1 MPLST
6 LNLKFGMD
14 IAEIT
19 SGVNKMEK
27 ELSKITKSIQNVQSG
42 VAAGMAAIGA
52 GMVFKKIVDGAVDA
66 QKSMAQVQVAIKS
79 TGGAAGISAGE
90 IDKMAN
96 AMKRQ
101 TGIDDDLI
109 KSMASVLLTFT
120 KVGKEVFPQATQAI
134 IDMSVRMGGDLQG
147 AAVQVGKA
155 LNDPIKGMT
164 ALSKVGVS
172 FTENQKAAVKQMVE
186 TGHVMDAQKLILR
199 ELQTEFGGAAAAA
212 RDTLGGALKA
222 LQQNIDDAVDSFN
235 GSNGLREAVELVN
248 VMLEDFTDYMTGLRQ
263 PTSQASKDLENIGK
277 VLNQVGGFFRG
288 FANVMINGWRDA
300 LAAAGAFYKGM
311 MDVGAALA
319 KLVSVV
325 PALGA
330 IGTAIKA
337 AFPHFDMLGKAAG
350 FAGQKIKE
358 AASKDN
364 FQYFDG
370 AVERSKKKMLELAA
384 AAKNVKA
391 PKAAGDDGE
400 GLSKSQIAAAKKAAA
415 ELKKEEKTVHDV
427 IAAYAQK
434 NVELQASLDKN
445 KGIADQM
452 AAEKKISDQINVPLK
467 ERLAA
472 IAEIGRLSRERLE
485 IERKIAVEGEK
496 VKLTDYLSGLEEANE
511 KLRNKLAGQQ
521 ELNPLLEA
529 EKKIRDLVKVG
540 LGENLELQN
549 QIRDAA
555 QKQVDLLKEVDHQ
568 AALKELKGISDEQQK
583 QVDQLMLKLNGQEE
597 LAGLLEQ
604 EKKIRENINLT
615 DEEKSKAIASGRDAA
630 AQVKQLTNSL
640 EAQQDTIKDI
650 TGSSDSYKKK
660 LENLSAALQTGRINS
675 KQWDDA
681 AKDLWEA
688 QKKNNNA
695 ASDFGNKMSAGL
707 EKALSGTK
715 SLKAGLMDMTKTL
728 AAFAANELIFKPLE
742 KGIKGLANKLFGGGD
757 IPKPV
762 NPLTGPQAAPTL
774 ANNTQPVGSVAGF
787 GTADS
792 TNLYSASNTLTEIRD
807 LLKKQTEQLAS
818 GLTKSSGGILDLPN
832 MAPVGAPGKLTS
844 SADSKG
850 LFEKTK
856 ELFKKMT
863 GSVGDAVKDLT
874 KPLSDAATKNFGN
887 NGNLASGVK
896 SGLAG
901 IADSVGNSMK
911 NALTGITK
919 PIGDTIKSMF
929 GTSGAGGSGI
939 LSSITNGLKGVFN
952 QITGAFGSLFGG
964 SGGILSNIGGTIS
977 SLFGGLKNTL
987 GSIVGGIGSMFGGG
1001 GNGGGSFLGGLGKAA
1016 GGLLGGIGSLF
1027 GIGSRATG
1035 GFISANQPYLVGEKG
1050 PELIYPAQGGFVLP
1064 SMQTTSR
1071 LDQLRS
1077 QQSAMGGAYTS
1088 GFNNYV
1094 NGELNRQ
1101 IFDEVNRQFGLKGN
1115 NNVGLEDEV
1124 RKLTDQ
1130 SAMAKARQRIRD
1142 AQAGKSIDG
1151 LAAQDYLNSYRA
1163 IKDEDISIH
1172 GIGAANAYTAA
1183 LGGGN
1188 QLSENLRRAQAMGVS
1203 VSNRLLSYGLASD
1216 ADWNKTAGGQG
1227 LALGSLAGNLS
1238 YQTMGI
1244 GANNT
1249 SSIAYGSGGIWN
1261 PGTWGSHYEQGGGYD
1276 WGGGA
1281 QGQWNKF
1288 HSSNL
1293 SYGGGNFIGDSS
1305 YGRRQFPGFAGT
1317 TFERNRANQGL
1328 VDQYGDSDSISSM
1341 KWRPGRERAMVDQKE
1356 LGKYTVPGGI
1366 ASGTIDPGANLT
1378 ELIKQWTG
1386 AGIKGASL
1394 DQLIQMFGGNLPPT
1408 ASIPTRQ
1415 ETWNEQQKAI
1425 DYYNKLTGLNNSTE
1439 IGTISA
1445 FKQYMR
1451 QWLEQSNS
1459 SFSGSYSGGSGEG
1472 RSLKTMMGDFFFGGI
1487 APVNPMQY
1495 NSVNGGYLLGKQTG
1509 YGAGQRLPGYAR
1521 GGRPAPGQPAIIGED
1536 GPEMWVPDSAG
1547 RVIPNNQLRGGGAP
1561 NITVVNLTSKPIR
1574 SDGVKTAPNGR
1585 DLIAVIRNV
1594 VADDIRTGGQVGQ
1607 AAKKS
1612 GALIKR

>member
-14 IAEIT
+14 LAEIT

-27 ELSKITKSIQNVQSG
+27 ELGRITKSIQNVQNG

-79 TGGAAGISAGE
+79 TGGAAGISAAE

-186 TGHVMDAQKLILR
+186 TGHAMDAQKLILR

-212 RDTLGGALKA
+212 RDTLGGALQA
-222 LQQNIDDAVDSFN
+222 MQQNIDDAVDSLN
-235 GSNGLREAVELVN
+235 GSEGLRGAVEFIN
-248 VMLEDFTDYMTGLRQ
+248 VVLEDFTDYMTGLRQ

-311 MDVGAALA
+311 TDVGAALA

-330 IGTAIKA
+330 IGNAIKL
-337 AFPHFDMLGKAAG
+337 AFPHFEMLGKAAG
-350 FAGQKIKE
+350 FAGQRIKE
-358 AASKDN
+358 AANKDN

-391 PKAAGDDGE
+391 PKAVGDDGE
-400 GLSKSQIAAAKKAAA
+400 GLSKAQIAAAKKAAA

-496 VKLTDYLSGLEEANE
+496 VKLTDYLGGLEEANE

-540 LGENLELQN
+540 LGENLDLQN

-555 QKQVDLLKEVDHQ
+555 QKQVELLKEVDHQ

-615 DEEKSKAIASGRDAA
+615 DEEKNKAIASGRDAA

-660 LENLSAALQTGRINS
+660 LDNLSAALQTGRINS

-774 ANNTQPVGSVAGF
+774 ANNSAATGAISGF
-787 GTADS
+787 NSTDS
-792 TNLYSASNTLTEIRD
+792 TNLYSASSTLTEIRD

-818 GLTKSSGGILDLPN
+818 GLTKSSGGILGLPP
-832 MAPVGAPGKLTS
+832 MEPVGSGKLSTGNS
-844 SADSKG
+844 NVSED
-850 LFEKTK
+850 
-856 ELFKKMT
+856 ELFKAWDKRMARSGGT
-863 GSVGDAVKDLT
+863 GKDANGAGLEDFEFYSQQMDRATAAQKLGVVKEATKTFNGISGGLTDAIKKLT

-896 SGLAG
+896 SSLAG
-901 IADSVGNSMK
+901 IADGIGNSMK

-919 PIGDTIKSMF
+919 PIGDAVKSMF
-929 GTSGAGGSGI
+929 GTSGTGGGGI
-939 LSSITNGLKGVFN
+939 LQSITNGLKGVFN
-952 QITGAFGSLFGG
+952 QITGAFGNLFGG
-964 SGGILSNIGGTIS
+964 SGGILSSIGGTIS

-987 GSIVGGIGSMFGGG
+987 GGIVGGIGSMFGGG
-1001 GNGGGSFLGGLGKAA
+1001 SGGGSFLGGLGKAA
-1016 GGLLGGIGSLF
+1016 GSLLGGFGSLL
-1027 GIGSRATG
+1027 GIPGRAMGGSVQG
-1035 GFISANQPYLVGEKG
+1035 GNLYKVGERG
-1050 PELIYPAQGGFVLP
+1050 EEYFMPATSGTILNN
-1064 SMQTTSR
+1064 SQTTR
-1071 LDQLRS
+1071 LDQLRA
-1077 QQSAMGGAYTS
+1077 QQSAMGGAYGS
-1088 GFNNYV
+1088 GFNNYL
-1094 NGELNRQ
+1094 NGDLNRQ
-1101 IFDEVNRQFGLKGN
+1101 IFEEVNRQFGLKGN

-1124 RKLTDQ
+1124 RRLTDQ
-1130 SAMAKARQRIRD
+1130 TAMAKARQRIRD
-1142 AQAGKSIDG
+1142 AQAGRSIDG

-1188 QLSENLRRAQAMGVS
+1188 QLSENLRRAQGMGVS
-1203 VSNRLLSYGLASD
+1203 VSNRLLNYGLASD
-1216 ADWNKTAGGQG
+1216 NDWNKTAGGQG

-1238 YQTMGI
+1238 YKTMGI
-1244 GANNT
+1244 SANNT
-1249 SSIAYGSGGIWN
+1249 SSVAYGSGGIWN
-1261 PGTWGSHYEQGGGYD
+1261 PGAYGSHYEQGGGYD

-1281 QGQWNKF
+1281 QGQWDKF
-1288 HSSNL
+1288 HNSNL
-1293 SYGGGNFIGDSS
+1293 SYGGGNFIGDAS
-1305 YGRRQFPGFAGT
+1305 YGRRMMDMYGGTARDARNSSKGT
-1317 TFERNRANQGL
+1317 TDYYGPSDFPYAPGNRRAF
-1328 VDQYGDSDSISSM
+1328 VDE
-1341 KWRPGRERAMVDQKE
+1341 KN
-1356 LGKYTVPGGI
+1356 LGKYTIGGPI

-1378 ELIKQWTG
+1378 ELIKQWSG

-1394 DQLIQMFGGNLPPT
+1394 DQLIRMFGGSLPPV
-1408 ASIPTRQ
+1408 ANVPTFDQTR
-1415 ETWNEQQKAI
+1415 NEQLEAI
-1425 DYYNKLTGLNNSTE
+1425 RYYQKLTGGTSHPAL
-1439 IGTISA
+1439 GTIDGFREYA
-1445 FKQYMR
+1445 QGRLGQFAEM
-1451 QWLEQSNS
+1451 
-1459 SFSGSYSGGSGEG
+1459 SG
-1472 RSLKTMMGDFFFGGI
+1472 FGG
-1487 APVNPMQY
+1487 Y
-1495 NSVNGGYLLGKQTG
+1495 S
-1509 YGAGQRLPGYAR
+1509 RLPGFAK
-1521 GGRPAPGQPAIIGED
+1521 GGRPTPGQPAIIGED
-1536 GPEMWVPDSAG
+1536 GAELWVPDSAG

-1561 NITVVNLTSKPIR
+1561 NVTVINLTSQPIQ
-1574 SDGVKTAPNGR
+1574 SGGVKVAPNGR
-1585 DLIAVIRNV
+1585 DLIATIRNV
-1594 VADDIRTGGQVGQ
+1594 VADDIRTGGQIGQ
-1607 AAKKS
+1607 AAKRS